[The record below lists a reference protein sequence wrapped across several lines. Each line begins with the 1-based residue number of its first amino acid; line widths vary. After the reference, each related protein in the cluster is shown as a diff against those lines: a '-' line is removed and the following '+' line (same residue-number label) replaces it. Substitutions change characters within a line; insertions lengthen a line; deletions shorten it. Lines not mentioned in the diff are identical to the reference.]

1 MEVSH
6 IMNFKHSGG
15 WTLSIDPVTGLLN
28 DKNNLP
34 KEYKHLLRNQG
45 FAKKDLKDPDKVYE
59 IQNAIKAYEKNKKK
73 EPMKNSVHVLR

>member
-34 KEYKHLLRNQG
+34 KEYKHLLRN
-45 FAKKDLKDPDKVYE
+45 
-59 IQNAIKAYEKNKKK
+59 
-73 EPMKNSVHVLR
+73 